1 VTQPPV
7 LANVTVNN
15 LVRPFVR
22 PNALLAAIA
31 AA

>member
-1 VTQPPV
+1 V